1 MHMKQCLIN
10 KREKVGWKHYDD
22 PIAFIEYSH
31 DMQDIEIL
39 KSINNFIIVFE
50 DIIADM
56 IGIKKL
62 HPIVTELFIRSWKS
76 NISIVF
82 IM

>member
-10 KREKVGWKHYDD
+10 KSKKVGWKHYDD

-39 KSINNFIIVFE
+39 KSINNFIIVFD

-62 HPIVTELFIRSWKS
+62 HPIVTELFIRS
-76 NISIVF
+76 
-82 IM
+82 